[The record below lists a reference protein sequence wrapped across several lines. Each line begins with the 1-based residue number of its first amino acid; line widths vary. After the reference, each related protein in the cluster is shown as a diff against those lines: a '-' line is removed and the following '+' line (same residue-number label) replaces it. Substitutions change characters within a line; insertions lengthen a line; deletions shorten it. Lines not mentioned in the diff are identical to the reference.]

1 MGLGD
6 GATTSAVLVLA
17 GPGNPTVVG
26 HVVGHVAA
34 GGRIVVPVAD
44 PATIVPVADP
54 GGTAGNCPASP
65 PALSSP
71 DGNSPHPPAAS
82 RPIATAI
89 ISGLVNGLIRDL
101 GSVVDNSLD
110 RGRQVSFDNGV
121 IRGLT
126 SGLVRGLS
134 SNLISG
140 LIMSPLHVSYLY
152 MSLASRPIRQ
162 RCEGSSW
169 SGIPSLL
176 VGYLP
181 PSLSENPSLA
191 TLLRVF
197 YHWFLLLSLMR

>member
-1 MGLGD
+1 M
-6 GATTSAVLVLA
+6 
-17 GPGNPTVVG
+17 
-26 HVVGHVAA
+26 
-34 GGRIVVPVAD
+34 
-44 PATIVPVADP
+44 
-54 GGTAGNCPASP
+54 
-65 PALSSP
+65 
-71 DGNSPHPPAAS
+71 
-82 RPIATAI
+82 AI

-121 IRGLT
+121 IRGLS
-126 SGLVRGLS
+126 SGLVRGLI

-169 SGIPSLL
+169 SGIPSLP

-181 PSLSENPSLA
+181 P
-191 TLLRVF
+191 
-197 YHWFLLLSLMR
+197 